1 MNLYMILS
9 SFTAGLLGAMGF
21 GGGSVLIIYL
31 TNFLAY
37 EQKQAQGINLVFFV
51 PCAILSLISYKKNH
65 MVDFK
70 STLPITALAIVGAV
84 IGFLILDYIPTEILS
99 KIFGA
104 FLIGF
109 GVIQLLGKA

>member
-1 MNLYMILS
+1 
-9 SFTAGLLGAMGF
+9 
-21 GGGSVLIIYL
+21 
-31 TNFLAY
+31 
-37 EQKQAQGINLVFFV
+37 
-51 PCAILSLISYKKNH
+51 

-70 STLPITALAIVGAV
+70 STLPVTALAIVGAV